1 MIVYLLRHGIAEDFS
16 PRGDAGRSLTEE
28 GVAKLLRASSGWKR
42 IVGEVDLALVSPL
55 LRAQQTAAI
64 FCDAVAAAAPRVETA
79 ALVPEARPLVVLELL
94 LAAMHEGKRGV
105 ACIGHEPHMGSLLGL
120 LLTGSERAA
129 IPFKKGMLA
138 VVDVESSA
146 SMTGK
151 LIGAMSQRVAA
162 GL

>member
-1 MIVYLLRHGIAEDFS
+1 VIVYLLRHGIAEDFS
-16 PRGDAGRSLTEE
+16 PCGDASRSLTEE
-28 GVAKLLRASSGWKR
+28 GVRRLQQASNGWKR
-42 IVGEVDLALVSPL
+42 VVGEIDEAFVSPL

-64 FCDAVAAAAPRVETA
+64 FLEAVAASAPRVETA
-79 ALVPEARPLVVLELL
+79 TLVPEARPLHALELL
-94 LAAMHEGKRGV
+94 HAAMHEGRRGV

-138 VVDVESSA
+138 IVDIESSA
-146 SMTGK
+146 TMTGR
-151 LIGAMSQRVAA
+151 LIAAMSQRIAA

>member
-28 GVAKLLRASSGWKR
+28 GVAKLTRASSGWKR
-42 IVGEVDLALVSPL
+42 VVGDVDLALVSPL

-64 FCDAVAAAAPRVETA
+64 FCDAVAASAQRVETA
-79 ALVPEARPLVVLELL
+79 ALVPEARPLLALELL

-138 VVDVESSA
+138 VVDVESSSTMSGRLVA
-146 SMTGK
+146 A
-151 LIGAMSQRVAA
+151 LSQRHAA
-162 GL
+162 AI

>member
-16 PRGDAGRSLTEE
+16 SCGDAGRALTEE
-28 GVAKLLRASSGWKR
+28 GVRRLQMASRGWKR
-42 IVGEVDLALVSPL
+42 VVGEVDEAFVSPL

-64 FCDAVAAAAPRVETA
+64 FCEAVAASAPRIETA
-79 ALVPEARPLVVLELL
+79 ALVPEARPLEALELL
-94 LAAMHEGKRGV
+94 HAAQLEGRRGV

-120 LLTGSERAA
+120 LLTGSERAS

-138 VVDVESSA
+138 IVDLESSS
-146 SMTGK
+146 SMTGR
-151 LIGAMSQRVAA
+151 LVGAMSQRVAA

>member
-28 GVAKLLRASSGWKR
+28 GVRRLQQASRGWKR
-42 IVGEVDLALVSPL
+42 VVGEVDEAFVSPL

-64 FCDAVAAAAPRVETA
+64 FCDAVAASAPRVETT
-79 ALVPEARPLVVLELL
+79 ALVPEARPLLALELL

-105 ACIGHEPHMGSLLGL
+105 VCVGHEPHIGSLLGL

-138 VVDVESSA
+138 VVDLESSA
-146 SMTGK
+146 SMTGR
-151 LIGAMSQRVAA
+151 LVAALSQRMAA